1 LEAIVLFEI
10 IVCVKQVIDPEMP
23 ASLFKI
29 DSDAKKVVDSPDVAP
44 IINGF
49 DDNAVEAALQI
60 KDEFGANVTIL
71 SLGSYFA
78 SDVMKKPLAMG
89 SDQLILLQ
97 DDKFDNLDAYST
109 AFALSKGIQKIGG
122 YDLILCGRQASDWDN
137 AQVPQG
143 IAEFLDIS
151 CVTTAQKIDVSDN
164 SLVVSRVL
172 NDGIEVVQADLPAL
186 ISVSNELGEPRY
198 PNLKGIMAAARKV
211 PTIWTADDIGL
222 QAGGL
227 VPKVS
232 VTDLSLPQKDEICEF
247 IEGQDE
253 PEIGKELAIRLR
265 QDKLI

>member
-1 LEAIVLFEI
+1 MSFEI

-23 ASLFKI
+23 TSLFKI
-29 DSDAKKVVDSPDVAP
+29 DSDTKKVVDSPGVAP

-60 KDEFGANVTIL
+60 KDQSGANVTIL
-71 SLGSYFA
+71 SLGSHFA
-78 SDVMKKPLAMG
+78 LDVMKKPLAMG

-97 DDKFDNLDAYST
+97 DDSFDNLDAYST
-109 AFALSKGIQKIGG
+109 AFALSKGIQKIGS

-151 CVTTAQKIDVSDN
+151 CVTTAQKIDISDN

-172 NDGIEVVQADLPAL
+172 NDGIEIVQADLPAL

-198 PNLKGIMAAARKV
+198 ANLKGIMAAARKV
-211 PTIWTADDIGL
+211 PTVWTADDIGL
-222 QAGGL
+222 EAGGL
-227 VPKVS
+227 LPKVS

-253 PEIGKELAIRLR
+253 SEIGKELAIRLR
-265 QDKLI
+265 QEKLI

>member
-1 LEAIVLFEI
+1 MSFEI

-23 ASLFKI
+23 TSLFKI
-29 DSDAKKVVDSPDVAP
+29 DSDTKKVVDSPGVAP

-60 KDEFGANVTIL
+60 KDQSGANVTIL
-71 SLGSYFA
+71 SLGSHFA
-78 SDVMKKPLAMG
+78 LDVMKKPLAMG

-97 DDKFDNLDAYST
+97 DDSFDNLDAYST
-109 AFALSKGIQKIGG
+109 AFALSKGIQKIGS

-151 CVTTAQKIDVSDN
+151 CVTTAQKIDISDN

-172 NDGIEVVQADLPAL
+172 NDGIEIVQADLPAL

-198 PNLKGIMAAARKV
+198 ANLKGIIAAARKV
-211 PTIWTADDIGL
+211 PTVWTADDIGL
-222 QAGGL
+222 EAGGL
-227 VPKVS
+227 LPKVS

-253 PEIGKELAIRLR
+253 SEIGKELAIRLR
-265 QDKLI
+265 QEKLI